1 MYFMKQKERSAMETI
16 RLYPECVKCL
26 LSKQLDVCP
35 KETPLDKKVEYI
47 QRILRI
53 VAEAP
58 KHTSAPVLVREM
70 YDLQKE
76 MFGINADYTEIKS
89 YFNKMMVG
97 LEEKLW
103 DDILKA
109 DDPLERAIQY
119 AMIGNYID
127 FAALKNV
134 DENTLL
140 SFLFKAPEEIVDEKE
155 LVLLKEEL
163 GKSQKLIYLL
173 DNCGEIVTD
182 KLLMRLI
189 KRLNPNISIVA
200 MVRGGQVM
208 NDATREDAKEV
219 ELEEI
224 AQITDSGCNIAGTS
238 LDDISDEA
246 RTVIESADVI
256 IAKGQGN
263 FETLHQCG
271 KNIFYIFMCKCEMF
285 MKRFSLPQF
294 SGVLVCEKN
303 I

>member
-1 MYFMKQKERSAMETI
+1 MEVI

-26 LSKQLDVCP
+26 LSKQLERCP
-35 KETPLDKKVEYI
+35 EDAPLDKKVEYI
-47 QRILRI
+47 QSVLKL

-58 KHTSAPVLVREM
+58 KSTSAPVLVRGM

-76 MFGINADYTEIKS
+76 MFGIFADYTEIKS
-89 YFNKMMVG
+89 RFNQMM
-97 LEEKLW
+97 LQMEKQLW
-103 DDILKA
+103 ENIQNAKE
-109 DDPLERAIQY
+109 PFKRAIQY

-134 DENTLL
+134 DEKVLME
-140 SFLFKAPEEIVDEKE
+140 FLNKAEDTYVDSKE
-155 LVLLKEEL
+155 LQALLQEL
-163 GKSQKLIYLL
+163 EKGGELVYLL

-189 KRLNPNISIVA
+189 KECYPKTHITA

-208 NDATREDAKEV
+208 NDATREDAKEIA
-219 ELEEI
+219 LEKV
-224 AQITDSGCNIAGTS
+224 ATVTDSGSNIAGIS
-238 LDDISDEA
+238 LSDISKEA
-246 RTVIESADVI
+246 KAVIDKANII

-271 KNIFYIFMCKCEMF
+271 KNIYYIFMCKCTMF
-285 MKRFSLPQF
+285 TSRFSLPQF
-294 SGVLVCEKN
+294 SGVLINEKN

>member
-1 MYFMKQKERSAMETI
+1 MLQKEGAIMETI

-26 LSKQLDVCP
+26 LSKQLEKCP
-35 KETPLDKKVEYI
+35 NDTPLDKRVDYI
-47 QRILRI
+47 QKILQI

-58 KHTSAPVLVREM
+58 KSTSAPVLVRGM

-76 MFGINADYTEIKS
+76 MFGIDADYTEIKS
-89 YFNKMMVG
+89 YFNKMMLS
-97 LEEKLW
+97 LEDTLW
-103 DDILKA
+103 KKIQKSS
-109 DDPLERAIQY
+109 DPLKKAVQY

-127 FAALKNV
+127 FAALKDVNV
-134 DENTLL
+134 EKLMGFLEKAENE
-140 SFLFKAPEEIVDEKE
+140 KVNEKE
-155 LVLLKEEL
+155 LDALKAEL
-163 GKSQKLIYLL
+163 NKSSNLVYLL

-182 KLLMRLI
+182 KLLMKVI
-189 KRLNPNISIVA
+189 KERYPQINIIA

-219 ELEEI
+219 GLEKV
-224 AQITDSGCNIAGTS
+224 AQIADSGSNIAGTC
-238 LDDISDEA
+238 LEEISENA
-246 RTVIESADVI
+246 REVIENSDMI
-256 IAKGQGN
+256 LAKGQGN

-294 SGVLVCEKN
+294 SGVLIHEKS

>member
-1 MYFMKQKERSAMETI
+1 METI

-26 LSKQLDVCP
+26 LTKQLEKCP
-35 KETPLDKKVEYI
+35 EDAPLDKKVEYI
-47 QRILRI
+47 QKVLRI

-58 KHTSAPVLVREM
+58 KSTSAPVLVRGM

-76 MFGINADYTEIKS
+76 MFGVYADYTEIKS
-89 YFNKMMVG
+89 KFNRLMLK

-103 DDILKA
+103 NDIEAAK
-109 DDPLERAIQY
+109 DPLERAVQY

-134 DENTLL
+134 DESTLL
-140 SFLFKAPEEIVDEKE
+140 GFLDKAAEEKVSREELKSLKEDLLIGKE
-155 LVLLKEEL
+155 LV
-163 GKSQKLIYLL
+163 YLL

-189 KRLNPNISIVA
+189 KESYPQIHITA
-200 MVRGGQVM
+200 MVRGKEVM
-208 NDATREDAKEV
+208 NDVTRDDAKEV
-219 ELEEI
+219 GLEKV
-224 AQITDSGCNIAGTS
+224 ATITDSGSNIAGIS
-238 LDDISDEA
+238 LTDISFEA
-246 RTVIESADVI
+246 REIIDRADVI

-271 KNIFYIFMCKCEMF
+271 KNIYYIFMCKCTMF
-285 MKRFSLPQF
+285 TKRFSLPQF
-294 SGVLVCEKN
+294 SGVLINERN